1 MRWGWKRLFTNT
13 VNMKRNIRA
22 IMSFRVFTPIFL
34 IKVPFLPEWM
44 VGWMKERWVDDTSEA
59 THTRGG
65 TWTKAG
71 ITNEQHPLI
80 YHICSFFS
88 GHDARSIPI
97 RSIFCEREE
106 RYEGARLQKELS
118 HSPYRIMTR
127 WLWWQGY
134 DLPCRVVLC
143 AQQSSKRKE

>member
-80 YHICSFFS
+80 YHICACVFSFS
-88 GHDARSIPI
+88 HIQQPI
-97 RSIFCEREE
+97 LLPRLWR
-106 RYEGARLQKELS
+106 RYVAGVTVCVWVCVGKRMEAAQDELS
-118 HSPYRIMTR
+118 YTCTGSWE
-127 WLWWQGY
+127 WLWW
-134 DLPCRVVLC
+134 DMTR
-143 AQQSSKRKE
+143 A